1 MLATELQTFSPS
13 QRKSNQYC
21 TNMLLKLLDESF
33 QVTKQ
38 FSRDW
43 ILKSHSNLSAPGSWC
58 CLSDSAGKYFMPTR
72 SPTWLITCQ
81 NKAICHYC
89 HLKTVTCHLL
99 RLVITHQK
107 FLPNSIGSMLYNQI
121 NQTKSI
127 WKAAGICRIIAFA
140 SPLLTQSTIS
150 YCFGWLESL
159 VLKLTFVKESKD
171 ARSLCHW
178 NSNSTE

>member
-33 QVTKQ
+33 QVTTIFTRLNSEVSLQLECTWLLMLLIRLSREVLYANKVTNLTDNLPKQ
-38 FSRDW
+38 
-43 ILKSHSNLSAPGSWC
+43 SNLP
-58 CLSDSAGKYFMPTR
+58 LF
-72 SPTWLITCQ
+72 
-81 NKAICHYC
+81 C
-89 HLKTVTCHLL
+89 HLRTVTCHLRTVTCHLL

-127 WKAAGICRIIAFA
+127 WKAAGICRIIAIA
-140 SPLLTQSTIS
+140 SPL
-150 YCFGWLESL
+150 
-159 VLKLTFVKESKD
+159 
-171 ARSLCHW
+171 
-178 NSNSTE
+178 